1 MNLMI
6 KLFVLF
12 VLFSCCKDKKV
23 TPNEPVPAFDNKLAV
38 TWKLESVT
46 NSAGII
52 TTNPTDKEILTVFEK
67 DTNAL
72 SFNNNGSMGG
82 GTYALKSGSGIKISI
97 IRGDKGGWPNG
108 PWLDLYLE
116 NMNKASSYQ
125 IANNQLKVK
134 TSENNTILFAKQ

>member
-1 MNLMI
+1 MI

-46 NSAGII
+46 TSAGII

-82 GTYALKSGSGIKISI
+82 GTYALSSGNGIKIFI
-97 IRGDKGGWPNG
+97 LRGDFGGWPNG

-116 NMNKASSYQ
+116 NMNKANSYHVSET
-125 IANNQLKVK
+125 QLTIK
-134 TSENNTILFAKQ
+134 TSENKTILFSKL